1 MHWLFVLAA
10 VVAVLCFPHFLVE
23 AIRAEE
29 EDKRSDNKLYACL
42 CSAAVVFVLVMSVSV
57 N

>member
-1 MHWLFVLAA
+1 MEWLFILAA
-10 VVAVLCFPHFLVE
+10 VVAAFCFPHFMVE
-23 AIRAEE
+23 ALRAED
-29 EDKRSDNKLYACL
+29 EDKRSDHKLFACL